1 MSVNYEYE
9 YPRTLTD
16 MKIWEDVAMKA
27 HLKIIKLRRELE
39 QTREKHAKEIIELKN
54 QIESQNI

>member
-9 YPRTLTD
+9 YPRTLID